1 MNLDESLKAVLAEKP
16 KYPQCIT
23 CRLVADGKVSD
34 EWLAETVKAH
44 GAKMASL
51 ALERSYPDA
60 KVPIDDAIRNHL
72 RRHVA

>member
-1 MNLDESLKAVLAEKP
+1 MNLDESLRAVLAEQP

-23 CRLVADGKVSD
+23 CKLVASGKVTD
-34 EWLAETVKAH
+34 DWLAENVAAH
-44 GAKMASL
+44 GAKKVSL